1 MGSVIKN
8 TTMNTD
14 VQMFLWTHIFVSTGH
29 THRSGTATL
38 KKGGRGK
45 AGDIGPWK
53 PNEKSVSRRGE
64 SSQSRNE
71 WLKKRS

>member
-1 MGSVIKN
+1 
-8 TTMNTD
+8 MNTD
-14 VQMFLWTHIFVSTGH
+14 VQMFLWTHIFVSTGP
-29 THRSGTATL
+29 TYRSGTATL

-71 WLKKRS
+71 WLKKRIENNNSNY

>member
-1 MGSVIKN
+1 
-8 TTMNTD
+8 MNTD
-14 VQMFLWTHIFVSTGH
+14 VQMFLWTHIFISTGH